1 MYAPAA
7 RIKQFLDNVILRVN
21 SSMSFLLIIYLYS
34 YFFNLFS
41 LIGSFKEIVQ
51 FALFRYSLAG

>member
-41 LIGSFKEIVQ
+41 LIGSFTEIVQ
-51 FALFRYSLAG
+51 FALFPYSLAD